1 MIAGRVGAT
10 RIEDRELAV
19 KADCRTRH
27 QRHAGL
33 HAGAIDRMAG
43 GEIVAAVEHDA
54 HMRDGVE
61 QGITSQPMRQRD
73 HLDARVNLEQRLAP

>member
-10 RIEDRELAV
+10 RIEDRELTV
-19 KADCRTRH
+19 KANRRTRH

-54 HMRDGVE
+54 HLRDRIE
-61 QGITSQPMRQRD
+61 QGITGQPMRKRD
-73 HLDARVNLEQRLAP
+73 HLDARIGLKQGLAP